1 MHHIN
6 KRKKTPM
13 ALMRKRTSRP
23 TQQAEKRAFK
33 DFSRQLVGRW
43 NADAEIIA
51 AQELERRVRTRW

>member
-1 MHHIN
+1 MHS

-33 DFSRQLVGRW
+33 DFSRQLIGRW
-43 NADAEIIA
+43 SVGEEILA
-51 AQELERRVRTRW
+51 AQCDIHVRMRW

>member
-33 DFSRQLVGRW
+33 DFSHQLIGRW
-43 NADAEIIA
+43 SADAEMVA
-51 AQELERRVRTRW
+51 AEKLARRVRVRW

>member
-1 MHHIN
+1 MRN
-6 KRKKTPM
+6 KERKSSL

-43 NADAEIIA
+43 NADDETILL
-51 AQELERRVRTRW
+51 QMTRCQNRVRW